1 MNNIVVAFPKAEV
14 AKNVK
19 KILAQSGYSVT
30 AVCTT
35 GAQALSSMSDLQSG
49 IVVCGYRFVD
59 MMYTEVYEYMPAG
72 FQMLLIASADGVRDR
87 GVENLVSLSMP
98 LKIHEL
104 LQTIEMMDYTI
115 TRRKRKQRQ
124 RPKARAEKDMQIMND
139 AKAVLMERNG
149 FSEEEAHRY
158 IQKRSMDN
166 GTGLVETAQ
175 MILSLMT
182 DV

>member
-124 RPKARAEKDMQIMND
+124 RPKARSEKDMQIMND
-139 AKAVLMERNG
+139 AKIVTFKSYNNKWHQGVFTALDNCVKNENPNITYNEI
-149 FSEEEAHRY
+149 FTQAI
-158 IQKRSMDN
+158 IQ
-166 GTGLVETAQ
+166 
-175 MILSLMT
+175 
-182 DV
+182 

>member
-98 LKIHEL
+98 LKIPETDLRNDGFHHHTTEEKAAPKTKG
-104 LQTIEMMDYTI
+104 QIRERYADYERCQGSSDGT
-115 TRRKRKQRQ
+115 KRFFRGGS
-124 RPKARAEKDMQIMND
+124 P
-139 AKAVLMERNG
+139 
-149 FSEEEAHRY
+149 
-158 IQKRSMDN
+158 
-166 GTGLVETAQ
+166 
-175 MILSLMT
+175 
-182 DV
+182 